1 MLTEILEIIYLLFLS
16 SISSSIISS
25 SAITMITSPGL
36 PQYGALVVGALIIL
50 LCLKEILSASQT
62 WNKYLNNSFNLALAP
77 LLLCFFA
84 ILVFKV
90 AEIIWFRNSGK
101 IFLFFSQFLYVGQL
115 YSYSLLPCRIKSNK
129 TIENQSIFEDGR
141 DTIIIANGC
150 ILFLKSMDKNEK
162 FFILFYTSVQI
173 IYHYSTGRLL
183 FKWFYNNCFK
193 CFIIYRVSLC
203 Y

>member
-1 MLTEILEIIYLLFLS
+1 MLLS

-36 PQYGALVVGALIIL
+36 PQYGALMVGALMIL

-62 WNKYLNNSFNLALAP
+62 WNKYLNNSFNLVLAP

-101 IFLFFSQFLYVGQL
+101 IFLFFFPFTFAGQYKSHSIFSIWFFLRFLGYVFHFATSSGFF
-115 YSYSLLPCRIKSNK
+115 SLFPETEIKRRIKEVLRSLGKNLK
-129 TIENQSIFEDGR
+129 NFEGMLRTMSSRLDDGAGSR
-141 DTIIIANGC
+141 KGKHWRNRAGQQQRAD
-150 ILFLKSMDKNEK
+150 F
-162 FFILFYTSVQI
+162 
-173 IYHYSTGRLL
+173 
-183 FKWFYNNCFK
+183 
-193 CFIIYRVSLC
+193 
-203 Y
+203 